1 MASALEQAMQK
12 RVEEARK
19 ACLARDPAA
28 TEIEVAIAFSRC
40 IVDYKDK
47 DGEPHRFEHQDDID
61 VIGALAAEQQTQ
73 RREVVHGVQTKD
85 GD

>member
-1 MASALEQAMQK
+1 MASAIEKAMQQ
-12 RVEEARK
+12 RSEAARA

-28 TEIEVAIAFSRC
+28 TGIEVAIAFGRC

-61 VIGALAAEQQTQ
+61 VIGALEAEQQTQ
-73 RREVVHGVQTKD
+73 RREVVHGVPPKD